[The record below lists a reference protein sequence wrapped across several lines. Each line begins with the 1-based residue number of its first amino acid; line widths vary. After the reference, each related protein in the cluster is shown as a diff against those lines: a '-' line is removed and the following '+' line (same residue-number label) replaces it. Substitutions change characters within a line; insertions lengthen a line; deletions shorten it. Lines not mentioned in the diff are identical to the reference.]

1 MVLDEQ
7 KIKFEELLKKANY
20 LKECLWRDFF
30 KQISRRKEKRARS
43 WGFSPIVIS
52 RNLDLVK

>member
-43 WGFSPIVIS
+43 WGFLARPKQS
-52 RNLDLVK
+52 